1 MVRRGP
7 AGAAG
12 VSPRA
17 CPTPSA
23 RIGLQ
28 LVELPARAVE
38 RGRPER
44 PSVPCLDQARV
55 QLDASTAAG
64 RDNGQERVSVQL
76 PTDFRDGPGRGSILL
91 HGAWR
96 EDLNRLALRE
106 VAVHGGEE
114 TVDDIAGVGAE
125 LVLEG
130 EEGHQSNL
138 PRRRGRPPPPR
149 DAAGCDGQ
157 TYGGCG
163 RQRPRSSAV
172 TRRRLFVERR
182 RAGRFAKG
190 SRAA

>member
-1 MVRRGP
+1 MPDAVGE
-7 AGAAG
+7 
-12 VSPRA
+12 
-17 CPTPSA
+17 
-23 RIGLQ
+23 IGLQ
-28 LVELPARAVE
+28 LVELPAGAVE

-44 PSVPCLDQARV
+44 PSVPCLDQACV

-114 TVDDIAGVGAE
+114 TIDDIAGVGAE

-130 EEGHQSNL
+130 EEGHQSISRGGGVGRAHHATL
-138 PRRRGRPPPPR
+138 P
-149 DAAGCDGQ
+149 AAM
-157 TYGGCG
+157 T
-163 RQRPRSSAV
+163 RHSAAAAV
-172 TRRRLFVERR
+172 SARARRL
-182 RAGRFAKG
+182 
-190 SRAA
+190 